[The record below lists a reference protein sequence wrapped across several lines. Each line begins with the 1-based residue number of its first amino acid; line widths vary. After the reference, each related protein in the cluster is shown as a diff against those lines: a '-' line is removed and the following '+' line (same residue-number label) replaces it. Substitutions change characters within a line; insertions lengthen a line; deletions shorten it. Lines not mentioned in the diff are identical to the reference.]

1 MARSLLCPDA
11 FLSPLEIDA
20 AVSRALAEDL
30 GRAGDIT
37 ATATIPE
44 DTPARAIVVARAA
57 GVISGLALV
66 AAAFAKLAPEIEIA
80 ANARDGSA
88 VAAKTALMAVAGP
101 ARAVLSAERVALNL
115 LGRLSGVATATHE
128 FVRRVAGTRTRICCT
143 RKTTPGLRALEKY
156 AVRCG
161 GGFNH
166 RFGLDDA
173 MLIKDNH
180 IAVAGGIAAVL
191 KRARAAAGHLVKVE
205 IEVDT
210 LDQLREVLEVGLA
223 DAVLL
228 DNMDVATM
236 RKAVEMVGGKF
247 PLEASGGI
255 TLDTIAEIAKTGVDY
270 ASSGWITH
278 SAPQLDVALD
288 IISAFTR
295 VHSPSKT
302 GVNALNDALYAG
314 TTGRRPRL
322 TSQTMATTTRLPL
335 RSKLFRRFH
344 EPLRRVRRRC
354 LVAPFGRVEAV
365 APGARS
371 IEGVDAE
378 LVHLGHFAHPAR
390 MHPVRVIVR
399 GFADLGQPEFAVE
412 HFGRDGLGPLPH
424 VGLAHDVGNAVAGE
438 RELAVETAV
447 GVLVDDTADRVGIF
461 AGEHAVEYHLRHR
474 HLAAHGFAAGFEIDR
489 LGQAFL
495 RLGATCVV
503 EAESLG
509 RGHRPLVL
517 ASDLALGRD
526 RLSSAYAVLDHHAR
540 IGGQRRQIGTLDRG
554 VEDGAGLTRGKRH
567 GRHRR

>member
-20 AVSRALAEDL
+20 AVTRALAEDL

-180 IAVAGGIAAVL
+180 IAVAGGIA

-288 IISAFTR
+288 IE
-295 VHSPSKT
+295 
-302 GVNALNDALYAG
+302 
-314 TTGRRPRL
+314 
-322 TSQTMATTTRLPL
+322 M
-335 RSKLFRRFH
+335 
-344 EPLRRVRRRC
+344 
-354 LVAPFGRVEAV
+354 
-365 APGARS
+365 
-371 IEGVDAE
+371 
-378 LVHLGHFAHPAR
+378 
-390 MHPVRVIVR
+390 
-399 GFADLGQPEFAVE
+399 
-412 HFGRDGLGPLPH
+412 
-424 VGLAHDVGNAVAGE
+424 
-438 RELAVETAV
+438 
-447 GVLVDDTADRVGIF
+447 
-461 AGEHAVEYHLRHR
+461 
-474 HLAAHGFAAGFEIDR
+474 
-489 LGQAFL
+489 
-495 RLGATCVV
+495 
-503 EAESLG
+503 
-509 RGHRPLVL
+509 
-517 ASDLALGRD
+517 
-526 RLSSAYAVLDHHAR
+526 
-540 IGGQRRQIGTLDRG
+540 
-554 VEDGAGLTRGKRH
+554 
-567 GRHRR
+567 